1 MKRNLKSLVKGVLF
15 VSLTLSTLSCKK
27 MFDLEPEDAL
37 PAEMAYQSVYDA
49 DAAIMGIYGKFTSL
63 ADRYVVLNE
72 LRGDLEDITLNAD
85 KYLREINEHNVSQ
98 DNPWANP
105 KPWYEVIINCNDAM
119 RNFDVMLNN
128 KRLTQDEY
136 KVRYSEVAA
145 LRTWIYLQ
153 LGIQY
158 GEVYYVTDPLVS
170 ISDINDI
177 NKFPKLNLPTLI
189 STLTDFAEKLPSKD
203 PIPSGN
209 SLRITLDSYNTEKVF
224 INKTMLLGD
233 LHLWNGEY
241 ALAAKYYKILMEYG
255 SVLDPTGLQREYY
268 ASFNVGGNPHDLGG
282 NDWFRIFNQGYSE
295 RAQNHENFWMIP
307 LDIKF
312 SPGNPFVNL
321 FAPST
326 DKYKI
331 KPSLLAVKNWND
343 QLRSNSDAALNGQP
357 GDLNRGGLGKSYDVA
372 AGLPYVNKLIPGFN
386 SSSPFTT
393 SNGKWILYRTALLH
407 LRMAETANRD
417 GIDKLAYALVN
428 LGIREAYT
436 PKLRPLPTDVTNIMI
451 STDAANKNPDYV
463 FYARQ
468 GEIPR
473 YRDKYSY
480 NVGIRGRVGLVPVTV
495 DSSAFFDMSN
505 KGRENKPLLPG
516 TTRAGLTVAMEN
528 IIINEAA
535 LELAF
540 EGNRWQDLVRIALRR
555 EKDQPGKGREFL
567 RNTIAKK
574 FQEANQPVP
583 AGVEKLSADVKNWF
597 LPFKWQ

>member
-1 MKRNLKSLVKGVLF
+1 
-15 VSLTLSTLSCKK
+15 
-27 MFDLEPEDAL
+27 MFDLQPEDAL
-37 PAEMAYQSVYDA
+37 PAELAYQNVYDA
-49 DAAIMGIYGKFTSL
+49 DAAIMGIYGKFTTL

-72 LRGDLEDITLNAD
+72 LRGDLEDVTLNAD
-85 KYLREINEHNVSQ
+85 KYLREINEHNVSP

-105 KPWYEVIINCNDAM
+105 KQWYEVIINCNDAM
-119 RNFDVMLNN
+119 QNFDVMLAN

-170 ISDINDI
+170 ISDINDL
-177 NKFPKLNLPTLI
+177 NKFPKLDLSTLI
-189 STLTDFAEKLPSKD
+189 TTLTDFAEKLPSKE
-203 PIPSGN
+203 PIPAGN

-224 INKTMLLGD
+224 INKYMLLGD
-233 LHLWNGEY
+233 LHLWKGEY
-241 ALAAKYYKILMEYG
+241 ALAARYYKALMEYG
-255 SVLDPTGLQREYY
+255 SVLDPTGTQREFYG
-268 ASFNVGGNPHDLGG
+268 SFNVGGNPHDLG
-282 NDWFRIFNQGYSE
+282 NADWYRIFSQGYSE

-321 FAPST
+321 FAPDG

-331 KPSLLAVKNWND
+331 KPSSLAIKNWND
-343 QLRSNSDAALNGQP
+343 QLRRNADDPALNGQP
-357 GDLNRGGLGKSYDVA
+357 GDIHRGLGANLTGSSYELTPSGPV
-372 AGLPYVNKLIPGFN
+372 VNKLLTSYN
-386 SSSPFTT
+386 SRSPFTT
-393 SNGKWILYRTALLH
+393 GNGKWILYRTALLH

-436 PKLRPLPTDVTNIMI
+436 PKYRPLPADVTNIMI
-451 STDAANKNPDYV
+451 SRDSVNTDPSYL
-463 FYARQ
+463 FFARN

-473 YRDKYSY
+473 YRDKYSF
-480 NVGIRGRVGLVPVTV
+480 NFGIRGRVGLVPVTV
-495 DSSAFFDMSN
+495 DSAAYFNMSN
-505 KGRENKPLLPG
+505 RGRENKPLLNASSR
-516 TTRAGLTVAMEN
+516 TGLTVAMED
-528 IIINEAA
+528 IIVNEAA

-555 EKDQPGKGREFL
+555 ERDQPGKGREFL
-567 RNTIAKK
+567 RNSVAKK
-574 FQEANQPVP
+574 FQTANQAVP
-583 AGVEKLSADVKNWF
+583 AGVEKLGADVKNWF